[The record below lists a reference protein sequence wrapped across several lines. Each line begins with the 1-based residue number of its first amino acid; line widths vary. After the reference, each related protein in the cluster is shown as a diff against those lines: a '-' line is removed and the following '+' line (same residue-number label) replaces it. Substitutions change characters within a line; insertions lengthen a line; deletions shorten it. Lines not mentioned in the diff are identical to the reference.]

1 MNKDV
6 KVTFTKEMSKDYTI
20 LMPMMAPIHF
30 ELIKNV
36 FANSKYHVE
45 LLTNKGESVVQ
56 AGLKYVHNDTCYP
69 ALLVIGQMIDALN
82 SGKYDVNKTA
92 LIITQTGG
100 GCRASNYIFLLRKAL
115 KKAGYGQ
122 VPVISLNLSGMER
135 GSGFKITLPMIHKI
149 LAAVIYG
156 DVLMHLSN
164 QVKPYEI
171 NKGESNDTI
180 NKWIEELTAQFKDNK
195 GYSLKK
201 IKSNMEEITQDF
213 ANVSINKTPKV
224 KVGIVGEIYIK
235 YASLGNNDLEAF
247 LESQGCEVMIPGI
260 LGFIFYCTYER
271 IDNIDRYGGSKVNKF
286 LVKKFM
292 NYLLKIEAL
301 TIAAVEENSTLIPI
315 PSFLKTKDLVK
326 DVVSLGNNMGE
337 GWLLTAEM
345 IELNEL
351 GYKNIICA
359 QPFGCLPNHIVG
371 KGMVRKI
378 KNLHHEVNIVPID
391 YDPSAT
397 RVNQENRIK
406 LMLAIARENL
416 EGGENSIQHKDIE
429 TEKVVLSV

>member
-36 FANSKYHVE
+36 FANSKYNVE

-135 GSGFKITLPMIHKI
+135 GSGFKITLPMIHKM

-180 NKWIEELTAQFKDNK
+180 NKWIEELTAQFKNNK

-201 IKSNMEEITQDF
+201 IKSNMEEITKDF
-213 ANVSINKTPKV
+213 ANISINKTPKV

-235 YASLGNNDLEAF
+235 YKLIQLE
-247 LESQGCEVMIPGI
+247 
-260 LGFIFYCTYER
+260 
-271 IDNIDRYGGSKVNKF
+271 
-286 LVKKFM
+286 
-292 NYLLKIEAL
+292 
-301 TIAAVEENSTLIPI
+301 
-315 PSFLKTKDLVK
+315 
-326 DVVSLGNNMGE
+326 
-337 GWLLTAEM
+337 
-345 IELNEL
+345 
-351 GYKNIICA
+351 
-359 QPFGCLPNHIVG
+359 
-371 KGMVRKI
+371 
-378 KNLHHEVNIVPID
+378 
-391 YDPSAT
+391 
-397 RVNQENRIK
+397 
-406 LMLAIARENL
+406 
-416 EGGENSIQHKDIE
+416 
-429 TEKVVLSV
+429 